1 MSLIGTLP
9 APATCLVSGRT
20 EQARC
25 AILPEEFYAFGP
37 ALCKLPTLVRIAP
50 AVTRHLGATPD
61 LMASADVTP
70 EEARGLLELDALR
83 DAGRAASPVLPVHGG
98 LRALDGFLLEPHA
111 ADAVRIFAAL
121 RAISPNA
128 TTAAD
133 LARHLATTADA
144 VHGALDLLGSAGA
157 IDTMPRGEA
166 RIARLSA
173 RLRLRGSDAN
183 VVGLA

>member
-1 MSLIGTLP
+1 
-9 APATCLVSGRT
+9 VSWKSSDRIVLR
-20 EQARC
+20 QARQHRNAPKHVITTFPK
-25 AILPEEFYAFGP
+25 AIVQQ
-37 ALCKLPTLVRIAP
+37 AL
-50 AVTRHLGATPD
+50 
-61 LMASADVTP
+61 
-70 EEARGLLELDALR
+70 
-83 DAGRAASPVLPVHGG
+83 
-98 LRALDGFLLEPHA
+98 
-111 ADAVRIFAAL
+111 RIFAAL